1 MPDKDCLFQRI
12 MSVEDRLQDH
22 HSALENHDKRL
33 SDLSLA
39 LHENKLLTKQIADNT
54 SELVDLFRGAKMF
67 RKFFLWAA
75 PFGTCIVFFW
85 DSLWG
90 QK

>member
-1 MPDKDCLFQRI
+1 MPDNDCLYQRI
-12 MSVEDRLQDH
+12 SKVEDRIEH
-22 HSALENHDKRL
+22 HHNTLEAHDRRL
-33 SDLSLA
+33 SDLTAS
-39 LHENKLLTKQIADNT
+39 LHENTMLTKQIADNT

-75 PFGTCIVFFW
+75 PFGACVVFFW

-90 QK
+90 HK